1 LASSGGE
8 VKRYFVIAL
17 VIVLL
22 DQLTKL
28 WVLGAFEPYE
38 VVTVLPVFNLT
49 LVFNEGAA
57 FSFLADAGGWQ
68 RYVFLLIS
76 LVMSV
81 VFVVWLT
88 RVKVH
93 EVWLAYGLALLLG
106 GAVGNLIDRIWLG
119 KVIDF
124 LQWYWN
130 EAYFPAF
137 NLADAAI
144 TLGVIFLLWDSI
156 KTPTEKR

>member
-1 LASSGGE
+1 M
-8 VKRYFVIAL
+8 KRYFVIAL
-17 VIVLL
+17 VIVFL

-38 VVTVLPVFNLT
+38 VVKVLPVFNLT

-76 LVMSV
+76 AVMSV

-144 TLGVIFLLWDSI
+144 TLGVIFLIWDSI

>member
-1 LASSGGE
+1 M
-8 VKRYFVIAL
+8 KRYFLMAI

-28 WVLGAFEPYE
+28 WVLGTFEPFE

-76 LVMSV
+76 AVMSV
-81 VFVVWLT
+81 VFAVWLT
-88 RVKVH
+88 RIKAH
-93 EVWLAYGLALLLG
+93 EFWLAYGLVLLLG

-124 LQWYWN
+124 LQWHWSG
-130 EAYFPAF
+130 AYFPAF

>member
-1 LASSGGE
+1 

-38 VVTVLPVFNLT
+38 VVAVLPVFNLT

-76 LVMSV
+76 AVMSV

-144 TLGVIFLLWDSI
+144 TLGVIFLIWDSI

>member
-1 LASSGGE
+1 M
-8 VKRYFVIAL
+8 KRYFLMAIA
-17 VIVLL
+17 IVFL

-28 WVLGAFEPYE
+28 WVLGTFEPFE

-76 LVMSV
+76 AVMSV
-81 VFVVWLT
+81 VFVIWLT
-88 RVKVH
+88 RVKAH
-93 EVWLAYGLALLLG
+93 EVWLANGLALLLG
-106 GAVGNLIDRIWLG
+106 GAVGNLIDRLWLG

-124 LQWYWN
+124 LQWHWN
-130 EAYFPAF
+130 EVYFPVF

-156 KTPTEKR
+156 KTPAEKR

>member
-1 LASSGGE
+1 M
-8 VKRYFVIAL
+8 KRYFLMAIA
-17 VIVLL
+17 IVLL

-28 WVLGAFEPYE
+28 WVLGAFEPFE

-76 LVMSV
+76 AVMSV

-88 RVKVH
+88 RIKVH
-93 EVWLAYGLALLLG
+93 EVWLAYGLVLLLG

-124 LQWYWN
+124 LQWHWSG
-130 EAYFPAF
+130 AYFPAF

>member
-1 LASSGGE
+1 
-8 VKRYFVIAL
+8 VKRYYLMAM

-28 WVLGAFEPYE
+28 WVLGTFEPFE

-76 LVMSV
+76 AVMSV

-88 RVKVH
+88 RIKVH
-93 EVWLAYGLALLLG
+93 EVWLAYGLVLLLG

-124 LQWYWN
+124 LQWHWSG
-130 EAYFPAF
+130 AYFPAF

>member
-1 LASSGGE
+1 
-8 VKRYFVIAL
+8 VKRYFLMAI

-28 WVLGAFEPYE
+28 WVLETFEPFE

-76 LVMSV
+76 AVMSV
-81 VFVVWLT
+81 VFVIWLT
-88 RVKVH
+88 RVKAH
-93 EVWLAYGLALLLG
+93 EVWLANGLTLLLG
-106 GAVGNLIDRIWLG
+106 GAVGNLIDRLWLG

-124 LQWYWN
+124 LQLHWN
-130 EAYFPAF
+130 DAYFPAF
-137 NLADAAI
+137 NLADTAI
-144 TLGVIFLLWDSI
+144 TLGVIFLLWDSV

>member
-1 LASSGGE
+1 M
-8 VKRYFVIAL
+8 KRYFLMAI

-28 WVLGAFEPYE
+28 WVLGTFEPFE

-68 RYVFLLIS
+68 RYLFLLIS
-76 LVMSV
+76 AVMSV

-88 RVKVH
+88 RIKAH
-93 EVWLAYGLALLLG
+93 EVWLAYGLVLLLG

-124 LQWYWN
+124 LQWPWSG
-130 EAYFPAF
+130 AYFPAF

>member
-1 LASSGGE
+1 M
-8 VKRYFVIAL
+8 KRYFVIAL
-17 VIVLL
+17 IVVLL

-28 WVLGAFEPYE
+28 WVLNSFETFE
-38 VVTVLPVFNLT
+38 IVTVLPVFNLT

-68 RYVFLLIS
+68 RYIFVSIS
-76 LVMSV
+76 AVMSI
-81 VFVVWLT
+81 VFVVWLS
-88 RVKVH
+88 RVKSH
-93 EVWLAYGLALLLG
+93 ERWLATGLAFLLG
-106 GAVGNLIDRIWLG
+106 GAVGNLIDRVWLG

-124 LQWYWN
+124 LQWHWHD
-130 EAYFPAF
+130 AYFPAF

-144 TLGVIFLLWDSI
+144 TLGVILLLIDSI

>member
-1 LASSGGE
+1 M
-8 VKRYFVIAL
+8 KRYFLMAI

-28 WVLGAFEPYE
+28 WVLGTFEPFE

-76 LVMSV
+76 AVMSV

-88 RVKVH
+88 RIKAH

-124 LQWYWN
+124 LQWHWS

>member
-1 LASSGGE
+1 M
-8 VKRYFVIAL
+8 KRYFLMAF

-28 WVLGAFEPYE
+28 WVLGTFEPFE

-76 LVMSV
+76 AVMSV

-88 RVKVH
+88 RIKAH
-93 EVWLAYGLALLLG
+93 EVWLAYGLVLLLG

-124 LQWYWN
+124 LQWHWSG
-130 EAYFPAF
+130 AYFPAF

>member
-1 LASSGGE
+1 

-17 VIVLL
+17 VIVFL

-38 VVTVLPVFNLT
+38 VVKVLPVFNLT

-76 LVMSV
+76 AVMSV

-144 TLGVIFLLWDSI
+144 TLGVIFLIWDSI

>member
-1 LASSGGE
+1 M
-8 VKRYFVIAL
+8 KRYFVIAL

-93 EVWLAYGLALLLG
+93 EVWSLPTLSMALAMISPMLWSLLAE
-106 GAVGNLIDRIWLG
+106 I
-119 KVIDF
+119 
-124 LQWYWN
+124 
-130 EAYFPAF
+130 E
-137 NLADAAI
+137 
-144 TLGVIFLLWDSI
+144 
-156 KTPTEKR
+156 PT

>member
-1 LASSGGE
+1 

-76 LVMSV
+76 AVMSV

-144 TLGVIFLLWDSI
+144 TLGVIFLIWDSI

>member
-1 LASSGGE
+1 M
-8 VKRYFVIAL
+8 KRYFLMAI

-28 WVLGAFEPYE
+28 WVLGTFEPFE

-68 RYVFLLIS
+68 RYLFLLIS
-76 LVMSV
+76 AVMSV

-88 RVKVH
+88 RIKAH

-124 LQWYWN
+124 LQWHWS

>member
-1 LASSGGE
+1 M
-8 VKRYFVIAL
+8 KRYFLMAM

-28 WVLGAFEPYE
+28 WVLGTFEPFE

-68 RYVFLLIS
+68 RYVFVLIS
-76 LVMSV
+76 AVMSV
-81 VFVVWLT
+81 VFVVWLE
-88 RVKVH
+88 RVKAH
-93 EVWLAYGLALLLG
+93 EVWLANGLTLLLG
-106 GAVGNLIDRIWLG
+106 GAVGNLIDRLWLG

-124 LQWYWN
+124 LQWHWN
-130 EAYFPAF
+130 EVYFPAF

>member
-1 LASSGGE
+1 M
-8 VKRYFVIAL
+8 KRYFLMAIA
-17 VIVLL
+17 IVFL

-28 WVLGAFEPYE
+28 WVLGTFEPFE

-76 LVMSV
+76 AVMSV
-81 VFVVWLT
+81 VFVIWLT
-88 RVKVH
+88 RVKAH
-93 EVWLAYGLALLLG
+93 EVWLANGLALLLG
-106 GAVGNLIDRIWLG
+106 GAVGNLIDRLWLG

-124 LQWYWN
+124 LQWHWN
-130 EAYFPAF
+130 EVYFPVF

>member
-1 LASSGGE
+1 M
-8 VKRYFVIAL
+8 KRYFLMAI

-28 WVLGAFEPYE
+28 WVLGTFEPFE

-76 LVMSV
+76 AVMSV

-88 RVKVH
+88 RIKVH
-93 EVWLAYGLALLLG
+93 EVWLAYGLVLLLG

-124 LQWYWN
+124 LQWHWSG
-130 EAYFPAF
+130 AYFPAF

>member
-1 LASSGGE
+1 M
-8 VKRYFVIAL
+8 KRYFLMAI

-28 WVLGAFEPYE
+28 WVLGTFEPFE

-68 RYVFLLIS
+68 RYLFLLIS
-76 LVMSV
+76 AVMSV

-88 RVKVH
+88 RIKAH

-124 LQWYWN
+124 LQWHWSG
-130 EAYFPAF
+130 AYFPAF

>member
-1 LASSGGE
+1 M
-8 VKRYFVIAL
+8 KRYFLMAI

-28 WVLGAFEPYE
+28 WVLGTFEPFE

-68 RYVFLLIS
+68 RYLFLLIS
-76 LVMSV
+76 AVMSV

-88 RVKVH
+88 RIKAH

-124 LQWYWN
+124 LQWHWS

-137 NLADAAI
+137 NIADAAI

>member
-1 LASSGGE
+1 M
-8 VKRYFVIAL
+8 KRYFLMAI

-28 WVLGAFEPYE
+28 WVLGMFEPFE

-68 RYVFLLIS
+68 RYVFVLIS
-76 LVMSV
+76 AVMSV
-81 VFVVWLT
+81 VFVIWLT
-88 RVKVH
+88 RVKAH
-93 EVWLAYGLALLLG
+93 EVWLANGLALLLG
-106 GAVGNLIDRIWLG
+106 GAVGNLIDRLWLG

-124 LQWYWN
+124 LQWHWN
-130 EAYFPAF
+130 EVYFPVF

>member
-1 LASSGGE
+1 
-8 VKRYFVIAL
+8 
-17 VIVLL
+17 
-22 DQLTKL
+22 
-28 WVLGAFEPYE
+28 
-38 VVTVLPVFNLT
+38 
-49 LVFNEGAA
+49 
-57 FSFLADAGGWQ
+57 
-68 RYVFLLIS
+68 LIS
-76 LVMSV
+76 AVMSV

-88 RVKVH
+88 RIKAH
-93 EVWLAYGLALLLG
+93 EVWLAYGLVLLLG

-124 LQWYWN
+124 LQWHWSG
-130 EAYFPAF
+130 AYFPAF

>member
-1 LASSGGE
+1 M
-8 VKRYFVIAL
+8 KRYFVIAL

-144 TLGVIFLLWDSI
+144 TLGVIFLIWDSI

>member
-1 LASSGGE
+1 M
-8 VKRYFVIAL
+8 KRYFVIAL

-68 RYVFLLIS
+68 RYVFLFIS

-144 TLGVIFLLWDSI
+144 TLGVIFLIWDSI

>member
-1 LASSGGE
+1 M
-8 VKRYFVIAL
+8 KRYFVMAL
-17 VIVLL
+17 VVVLL

-28 WVLGAFEPYE
+28 WVLNSFETFE
-38 VVTVLPVFNLT
+38 IVTVLPVFNLT

-68 RYVFLLIS
+68 RYIFVSIS
-76 LVMSV
+76 AVMSI
-81 VFVVWLT
+81 VFVVWLS
-88 RVKVH
+88 RVKSH
-93 EVWLAYGLALLLG
+93 ERWLATGLAFLLG
-106 GAVGNLIDRIWLG
+106 GAVGNLIDRVWLG

-124 LQWYWN
+124 LQWHWHD
-130 EAYFPAF
+130 AYFPAF

-144 TLGVIFLLWDSI
+144 TLGVILLLIDSI

>member
-1 LASSGGE
+1 M
-8 VKRYFVIAL
+8 KRYFLMAM

-28 WVLGAFEPYE
+28 WVLGTFEPFE

-76 LVMSV
+76 AVMSV

-88 RVKVH
+88 RVKAH
-93 EVWLAYGLALLLG
+93 EVWLAYGLVLLLG

-124 LQWYWN
+124 LQWHWSG
-130 EAYFPAF
+130 AYFPAF

>member
-1 LASSGGE
+1 
-8 VKRYFVIAL
+8 VKRYFLMAI

-28 WVLGAFEPYE
+28 WVLGTFEPFE

-76 LVMSV
+76 AVMSV

-88 RVKVH
+88 RIKVH
-93 EVWLAYGLALLLG
+93 EVWLAYGLVLLLG

-124 LQWYWN
+124 LQWHWSG
-130 EAYFPAF
+130 AYFPAF

>member
-1 LASSGGE
+1 M
-8 VKRYFVIAL
+8 KRYFLMAI

-28 WVLGAFEPYE
+28 WVLGTFEPFE

-68 RYVFLLIS
+68 RYLFLLIS
-76 LVMSV
+76 AVMSV

-88 RVKVH
+88 RIKAH

-124 LQWYWN
+124 LQWHWSG
-130 EAYFPAF
+130 AYFPAF
-137 NLADAAI
+137 NIADAAI

>member
-1 LASSGGE
+1 M
-8 VKRYFVIAL
+8 KRYFVIAL

-68 RYVFLLIS
+68 RYIFLLIS
-76 LVMSV
+76 AVMSV

-144 TLGVIFLLWDSI
+144 TLGVIFLIWDSI